1 MSKLSNDNVI
11 EHVERIHFYTIKY
24 NDMNDVLCFFFLG
37 SCWIGLIDY
46 DADDIYIWN
55 DGILENIS
63 NMYWS
68 PGVSTCKCF
77 TIC

>member
-1 MSKLSNDNVI
+1 MMSCVS
-11 EHVERIHFYTIKY
+11 
-24 NDMNDVLCFFFLG
+24 FFLG